1 MCLVIYIIKIRI
13 FIINRGIFSLVEC
26 NIIFIDVF
34 TAADGRFAVR
44 VTNSEK
50 RWNEACSV
58 KATDT
63 LEHRGFATFEYFQ
76 RQHLL
81 LADEREYQWL
91 MTRLNSSPPRP
102 TNIELLRLFWGV
114 SIRKYKNLKEMSDF
128 LKRGRRKE
136 EEGFEWKQRGKS
148 GEEQVKKRKNCRV
161 GRDEQHGEIS
171 RSEYKSPIFP
181 GGFIFLNLT
190 LPKRVSWIIRE
201 TWGIFRPLPVT
212 RFSQRSKRN
221 AHTAVYTFPP
231 PFPPPLHFFFLL
243 FLFFFFFSR
252 GGNGGSWRSKKSVWR
267 VCISRGWKKRCAIN
281 SRLPDK
287 IRGWGDI

>member
-1 MCLVIYIIKIRI
+1 MCLVIYIIKIGI

-128 LKRGRRKE
+128 FEERKKKRRRRIRMEATGQVGRRA
-136 EEGFEWKQRGKS
+136 S
-148 GEEQVKKRKNCRV
+148 
-161 GRDEQHGEIS
+161 
-171 RSEYKSPIFP
+171 
-181 GGFIFLNLT
+181 
-190 LPKRVSWIIRE
+190 
-201 TWGIFRPLPVT
+201 
-212 RFSQRSKRN
+212 
-221 AHTAVYTFPP
+221 
-231 PFPPPLHFFFLL
+231 
-243 FLFFFFFSR
+243 
-252 GGNGGSWRSKKSVWR
+252 
-267 VCISRGWKKRCAIN
+267 
-281 SRLPDK
+281 
-287 IRGWGDI
+287 